1 MARAISSLPVPL
13 SPVRRTV
20 EETLP
25 IRSIVRKISC
35 IRLPLPMMLANVYLP
50 ASSWRRYRFS
60 SWSSFSP
67 SARRTMRTS
76 SSLLKGLEM

>member
-1 MARAISSLPVPL
+1 MSSLPVPL

-35 IRLPLPMMLANVYLP
+35 IRDPFPMMLAKVYLA
-50 ASSWRRYRFS
+50 ASSCFR
-60 SWSSFSP
+60 
-67 SARRTMRTS
+67 
-76 SSLLKGLEM
+76 